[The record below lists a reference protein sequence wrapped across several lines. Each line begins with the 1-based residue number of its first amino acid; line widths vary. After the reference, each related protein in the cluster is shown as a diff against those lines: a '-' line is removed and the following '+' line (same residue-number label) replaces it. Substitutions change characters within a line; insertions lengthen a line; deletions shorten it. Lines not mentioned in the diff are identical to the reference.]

1 MVVLSFGK
9 TGKRMETTH
18 RGSLHSYRKMTLLP
32 PYEVLRYRLWNKWI
46 MHYIEFI
53 MNSLSTIHR
62 YIVSIYII
70 YIWVLSFKPPRLRPK
85 KAVTT
90 KLEFQGFLVPFGRQI
105 CSISTREVE
114 DQGAGDAGD
123 AIFQELRLPG
133 AKQRDKWDDRDVW
146 RISNLDWKNAWNN
159 TKNQIHRNMIKYVY
173 LIYTRIVISYVS
185 LYYAVRYLVSPVWH
199 APFDGTMAYGTTMSS
214 GWYSITS

>member
-1 MVVLSFGK
+1 M
-9 TGKRMETTH
+9 
-18 RGSLHSYRKMTLLP
+18 
-32 PYEVLRYRLWNKWI
+32 
-46 MHYIEFI
+46 
-53 MNSLSTIHR
+53 
-62 YIVSIYII
+62 

-90 KLEFQGFLVPFGRQI
+90 KLEFQGFLVPLGGQI

-123 AIFQELRLPG
+123 AILQELRLPG

-146 RISNLDWKNAWNN
+146 RISNLDWKKAWNN
-159 TKNQIHRNMIKYVY
+159 TKNQIHRNMIKYLY
-173 LIYTRIVISYVS
+173 LIYIIYSYS
-185 LYYAVRYLVSPVWH
+185 DLICLSILCCEIFGITCLTCTFWRH
-199 APFDGTMAYGTTMSS
+199 YGTTMSS